1 MTPEEFQSDFIWD
14 DSLDSAM
21 NSDDMYLVPRA
32 EAMAR
37 GLCSD
42 HLNSGNDFVEKGI
55 RQIMTKTFTI
65 ERTIINER
73 DKTEEDALIDNIHI
87 RVFIK
92 SIAMKTPTTTHY
104 ASSKEEIL
112 TPKTALLENKTYA
125 SHLYSDIDIVATAHM
140 KDGTTKERKASVDQM
155 HIATIPV
162 MVRGKLCNTYNKS
175 QEALVR
181 MEEDPSDQGGYFI
194 VKGIEWVINNTESST
209 YNRPKIFRNMG
220 YKNEVARLEIISK
233 PGDSYE
239 NSAQLYVKIL
249 TGSQLIVKIDRA
261 PMSDIEIPFFII
273 LRLLGWSSDKKM
285 IDWIVYD
292 YESPIAKKIL
302 KRLQS
307 AFKAKYTNFGES
319 SHLYKKE
326 DILRSFLSKLTAV
339 YGYLDLDDE
348 GTIQFVYLKIMR
360 EIDTNLLPHIG
371 ITKEFRNE
379 KALYITYLIRRLYM
393 VEMQI
398 ANPTDRDTLKN
409 KRAHS
414 AGVSIAKAFK
424 QQFNFVIVQPIK
436 KQFLKDFKSTSFSKV
451 DLTMALKTAVN
462 SMDFE
467 RALSQAITTGSKQQI
482 TIKAN
487 RKIVNRLTSQQL
499 HRKNQLNVISTMRQ
513 INNPSSSSSKQS
525 ARANEMRRVHPTYTG
540 YICPVQTQDGETVGV
555 NKQLAMSASITP
567 GSSNVLLKS
576 ILAEDTDFI
585 SLVDTTP
592 EMLAAEY
599 AHVKVNGHWV
609 GVVKNA
615 YAFVDKYRI
624 LRRWQKINPY
634 TTIQWEIDINEVQ
647 FWVDTGRLV
656 RPLIIVYN
664 NYGNHYVN
672 NGDKTVES
680 KGTVSSSEPDY
691 DQKDFKQWIKL
702 TQKHID
708 GLRNKTVTIK
718 DLLDQRVIE
727 YIASGEQENLLL
739 SESYGVLQA
748 EKNNP
753 LKRYS
758 HCDVPQALLGIPCL
772 LCPFGAHA
780 PAARVILSTQQVKQS
795 CGWYSLAW
803 PFRVDK
809 EGFLQYHCEIPLVKT
824 LANDFVHPNGQ
835 NCIMAIDIY
844 SGYNQEDS
852 LIMNQGAID
861 REIGRSHV

>member
-1 MTPEEFQSDFIWD
+1 
-14 DSLDSAM
+14 
-21 NSDDMYLVPRA
+21 
-32 EAMAR
+32 
-37 GLCSD
+37 
-42 HLNSGNDFVEKGI
+42 
-55 RQIMTKTFTI
+55 
-65 ERTIINER
+65 
-73 DKTEEDALIDNIHI
+73 
-87 RVFIK
+87 
-92 SIAMKTPTTTHY
+92 
-104 ASSKEEIL
+104 
-112 TPKTALLENKTYA
+112 
-125 SHLYSDIDIVATAHM
+125 
-140 KDGTTKERKASVDQM
+140 
-155 HIATIPV
+155 
-162 MVRGKLCNTYNKS
+162 
-175 QEALVR
+175 
-181 MEEDPSDQGGYFI
+181 
-194 VKGIEWVINNTESST
+194 
-209 YNRPKIFRNMG
+209 
-220 YKNEVARLEIISK
+220 
-233 PGDSYE
+233 
-239 NSAQLYVKIL
+239 
-249 TGSQLIVKIDRA
+249 
-261 PMSDIEIPFFII
+261 
-273 LRLLGWSSDKKM
+273 
-285 IDWIVYD
+285 
-292 YESPIAKKIL
+292 
-302 KRLQS
+302 
-307 AFKAKYTNFGES
+307 
-319 SHLYKKE
+319 
-326 DILRSFLSKLTAV
+326 
-339 YGYLDLDDE
+339 
-348 GTIQFVYLKIMR
+348 
-360 EIDTNLLPHIG
+360 
-371 ITKEFRNE
+371 
-379 KALYITYLIRRLYM
+379 
-393 VEMQI
+393 
-398 ANPTDRDTLKN
+398 
-409 KRAHS
+409 
-414 AGVSIAKAFK
+414 
-424 QQFNFVIVQPIK
+424 
-436 KQFLKDFKSTSFSKV
+436 
-451 DLTMALKTAVN
+451 MALKTAVN

-861 REIGRSHV
+861 RGLFDGGHLTFEMSELEKNEQFGNPNIALTSDIKPNASYEKIYDGFPKVGTVLHKNDVVIGKYSKLTKPEGEYKYSDKSKVYRHEEPAIVFNVITSRNQDGKPFAKVQLMIIRTCSIGDKFSQRTGQKGVLGNTMAEEDMPFTSSGMVPDIIFNPHSLPSRMTLNTLMESVTAKVSALKGTITDGTMFRKTNMPEIQKELAGFGFKPSGKERMYNGMSGKWIDYEIFVGPMYYQRLQKFVNETIYAVSHGSTDAITRQPLEGKSSNGGLRVGEMEKDVLVGNGLSRFLSEKFFDHSDGFKVYICRGCGKYATVNHKLRKYSCKTCRDNADIAEVDSSWTSKTFIQEARSMNIGIRPELTPYEYEVHE